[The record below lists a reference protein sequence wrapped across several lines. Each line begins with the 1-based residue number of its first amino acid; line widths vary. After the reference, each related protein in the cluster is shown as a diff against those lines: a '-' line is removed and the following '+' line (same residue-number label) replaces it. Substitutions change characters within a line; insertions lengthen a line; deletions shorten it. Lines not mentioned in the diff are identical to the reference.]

1 MALAG
6 YPIEQIAPLMY
17 HSYENIQNYLNTDF
31 LITNGGYNVRI
42 PGKLAPMKKE
52 VIELRSRGLT
62 CPKIHDIICVDSL

>member
-6 YPIEQIAPLMY
+6 YPIKQIAPLMY
-17 HSYENIQNYLNTDF
+17 HSYETIQNYLNTDF

-52 VIELRSRGLT
+52 VIELRSRG
-62 CPKIHDIICVDSL
+62 